1 MLLCQNRVE
10 VSRDSFLSY
19 FEVYNHLI
27 EIQEENGWDF
37 KSDAGAA
44 AGAKDRKN
52 DRKNDKFKNKRN
64 NNLIDLEIITRD
76 LNSYLSKIG
85 SIPIRLPDFNNNRF
99 DPEIRRKRKLEKIKK
114 YKRKQQQLEN
124 GEGTNADANENED
137 EEEEEELIIPGRQN
151 FIDSMIELN
160 KFSLEKIEKLQ
171 IVNFKPRSIVLL
183 YSIIEECDQRF
194 NEDECNAIIEIVNTY
209 FPVLDTPEEEG
220 EGEGEGEQQV
230 GEVVNNEEI
239 EQPVVQV
246 EEDYYE
252 EEFEDDVNDLEHE
265 STRRAPKPEGMDID
279 EE

>member
-1 MLLCQNRVE
+1 MIIVE
-10 VSRDSFLSY
+10 VNRDSFLSY

-37 KSDAGAA
+37 KKDDKTAGNNN
-44 AGAKDRKN
+44 KK

-64 NNLIDLEIITRD
+64 NNLIDLEIITKD

-99 DPEIRRKRKLEKIKK
+99 DPEIRRKKKLERIKK
-114 YKRKQQQLEN
+114 YKKKQQRLEN
-124 GEGTNADANENED
+124 GEDNVEEED
-137 EEEEEELIIPGRQN
+137 DDEEEEEEELIIPGRQN

-183 YSIIEECDQRF
+183 YSIVEECDQRF
-194 NEDECNAIIEIVNTY
+194 NEDECNSIIEIVNTY
-209 FPVLDTPEEEG
+209 FPVLDVPEEEG
-220 EGEGEGEQQV
+220 AGEGEGQI
-230 GEVVNNEEI
+230 NTEEI
-239 EQPVVQV
+239 EEQQPV

-252 EEFEDDVNDLEHE
+252 EEFEDDGNDLEHE
-265 STRRAPKPEGMDID
+265 STRSAPKPEGMDID

>member
-1 MLLCQNRVE
+1 MKVE

-171 IVNFKPRSIVLL
+171 IVNFKPRSI
-183 YSIIEECDQRF
+183 
-194 NEDECNAIIEIVNTY
+194 
-209 FPVLDTPEEEG
+209 
-220 EGEGEGEQQV
+220 
-230 GEVVNNEEI
+230 
-239 EQPVVQV
+239 
-246 EEDYYE
+246 
-252 EEFEDDVNDLEHE
+252 
-265 STRRAPKPEGMDID
+265 K
-279 EE
+279 